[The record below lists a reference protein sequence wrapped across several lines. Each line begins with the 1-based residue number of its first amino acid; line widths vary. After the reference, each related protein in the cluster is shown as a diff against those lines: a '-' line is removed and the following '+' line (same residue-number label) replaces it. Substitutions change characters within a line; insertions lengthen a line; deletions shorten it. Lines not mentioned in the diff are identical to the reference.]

1 MHAFIV
7 FALIVSLQ
15 KIHGNKNVNFV
26 KNVNDNGWQREPVQH
41 PASTNNNRAYSSY
54 DRSDDRFISA
64 ATDSESPLPT
74 TPFTALHVKRS
85 NTERWTI
92 AINALIKTSKQF
104 SSRFLC
110 PLTFAVRLLHVEMKR
125 HNLQLEADGQHNGGR
140 RKNNTNNTRFRR
152 SYAKRAIGHELP
164 DTQLMPP
171 MKFLRL
177 YFCSMGYQNC
187 LYDER

>member
-7 FALIVSLQ
+7 FALIVSLE

-26 KNVNDNGWQREPVQH
+26 KNVSERQREPVQH
-41 PASTNNNRAYSSY
+41 PTSTNNNRPYTPY

-64 ATDSESPLPT
+64 ATDLESPLPT
-74 TPFTALHVKRS
+74 TPYTALHVKTITS
-85 NTERWTI
+85 ERWTI

-104 SSRFLC
+104 SSRFCVRSCLLRA
-110 PLTFAVRLLHVEMKR
+110 PLARWMIR
-125 HNLQLEADGQHNGGR
+125 HNLQLKADGQQYGGS
-140 RKNNTNNTRFRR
+140 RKNNTNNNRFRR
-152 SYAKRAIGHELP
+152 SYAKREAIGQELP

-177 YFCSMGYQNC
+177 YFCSLGYQNC